1 MDLDDV
7 ALFARVAE
15 LGSLSAVARERDAPV
30 SWVSRAITRL
40 EAQHK
45 VRLLHR
51 STHGLSLTEPGMALL
66 EHGKKMLLTLADLE
80 AEFATNQGV
89 VEGTVHMGVSPAM
102 ANYVIVPS
110 LHALAVQ
117 HPQLSIELHVDDRA
131 IDLARQG
138 IDFAIRTGALG
149 SDNLVARVIGQHGRR
164 MYAAPGYLQRH
175 GTPRAVADLDHHRLI
190 TNSVIP
196 AFNRWPFI
204 VDGQPVSYLPRGHY
218 RASSTGVMMRMA
230 LEGLGIVRG
239 NTAICDPLV
248 RSGELVYVLNDLVES
263 PVVPINA
270 VLLQE
275 RHRSPKVRACI
286 DFFAQWLQGHGMQV
300 VPTPSLSLSPP
311 PSPPDGPSAAK
322 SKKPRAKL

>member
-30 SWVSRAITRL
+30 SQVSRAVSRL
-40 EAQHK
+40 EAQHQ

-51 STHGLSLTEPGMALL
+51 STHGLSLTEPGLALL
-66 EHGKKMLLTLADLE
+66 EHGKKMLLNLADLE
-80 AEFATNQGV
+80 AEFATHHGAL
-89 VEGTVHMGVSPAM
+89 EGTVHVGVSPAM

-110 LHALAVQ
+110 LHALAQ
-117 HPQLSIELHVDDRA
+117 LHPQLSIELHVDDRA
-131 IDLARQG
+131 IDIARQG
-138 IDFAIRTGALG
+138 IDFAIRTGPLG

-164 MYAAPGYLQRH
+164 LYATPGYLQQH
-175 GTPRAVADLDHHRLI
+175 GTPRTVADLDKHRLI

-196 AFNRWPFI
+196 VFNRWTFSI
-204 VDGQPVSYLPRGHY
+204 DGRSVELQPRGHY
-218 RASSTGVMMRMA
+218 RASSSGVMMRMA
-230 LEGLGIVRG
+230 LEGLGIMRG

-248 RSGELVYVLNDLVES
+248 RSGQLVYVLNDMVTS

-270 VLLQE
+270 VMLQE
-275 RHRSPKVRACI
+275 RHRSAKVRACI

-300 VPTPSLSLSPP
+300 AP
-311 PSPPDGPSAAK
+311 AK
-322 SKKPRAKL
+322 

>member
-30 SWVSRAITRL
+30 SLVSRAVSRL
-40 EAQHK
+40 EAQHQ

-51 STHGLSLTEPGMALL
+51 STHGLSLTEPGLALL
-66 EHGKKMLLTLADLE
+66 EHGKKMLLNLADLQ
-80 AEFATNQGV
+80 AEFATNQAQIS
-89 VEGTVHMGVSPAM
+89 GTVHMGVSPAM

-110 LHALAVQ
+110 LHALAER
-117 HPQLSIELHVDDRA
+117 HPQLSMELHVDDRA
-131 IDLARQG
+131 IDIARQG
-138 IDFAIRTGALG
+138 IDFAVRTGPLG

-164 MYAAPGYLQRH
+164 LYATPGYLQRH
-175 GTPRAVADLDHHRLI
+175 GTPRTVADLDAHRLI
-190 TNSVIP
+190 INSIIP

-204 VDGQPVSYLPRGHY
+204 VDGHAVAYQPRGHY
-218 RASSTGVMMRMA
+218 RASSTGIMMRMA

-248 RSGELVYVLNDLVES
+248 RSGALVYVLNDIVES

-270 VLLQE
+270 VMLQE

-300 VPTPSLSLSPP
+300 TPTQNLSKNATATKTKK
-311 PSPPDGPSAAK
+311 AA
-322 SKKPRAKL
+322 R